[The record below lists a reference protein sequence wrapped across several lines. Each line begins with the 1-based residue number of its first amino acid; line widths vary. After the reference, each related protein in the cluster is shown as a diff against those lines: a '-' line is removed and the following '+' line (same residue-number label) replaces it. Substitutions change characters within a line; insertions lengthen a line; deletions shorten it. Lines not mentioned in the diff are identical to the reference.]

1 MDYYANLLMRP
12 LGAYQISSWLTDHGY
27 TVKVIDFCHQLTTNQ
42 LVDITLKHTDK
53 NTIGVGVSSTF
64 WKTHAFTTEDKKLS
78 IDYHEPNWVINARIQ
93 IEAKHKHLKWVLG
106 GANAGYFKQSK
117 FDWVVLTGYSEDGI
131 LKFLNETSGKKS
143 QALFDISNQ
152 RSAFVNTSIQSH
164 EVLPIEIGRGCQFKC
179 NFCRFALLGKKKNSY
194 MRNFCLVEQELREN
208 YDKFGVTRYI
218 IVDDT
223 VNESEE
229 KITALAEIAQRLPFK
244 FEWVGYNRLDI
255 IGSKQHTM
263 SILKDSGLKS
273 AYFGIES
280 FHVHGSKVAGKP
292 WIGKHGKD
300 FLLKLKEY
308 WGKDINFFL
317 SFIIGL
323 GNETPQD
330 IMDTHKWCIEN
341 GVSSWIFHPLS
352 MSRHPDVIFPS
363 VFDLNYTNY
372 GYRFPDPLDDYY
384 WENDT
389 WNFKSAKE
397 FVEPLSQII
406 HKEEKPASFF
416 LASLAST
423 TGKSFDELI
432 NTTRKELDWYNIKIT
447 IESFLQEYAEQN
459 LKQ

>member
-1 MDYYANLLMRP
+1 
-12 LGAYQISSWLTDHGY
+12 
-27 TVKVIDFCHQLTTNQ
+27 
-42 LVDITLKHTDK
+42 
-53 NTIGVGVSSTF
+53 
-64 WKTHAFTTEDKKLS
+64 
-78 IDYHEPNWVINARIQ
+78 
-93 IEAKHKHLKWVLG
+93 
-106 GANAGYFKQSK
+106 
-117 FDWVVLTGYSEDGI
+117 
-131 LKFLNETSGKKS
+131 
-143 QALFDISNQ
+143 
-152 RSAFVNTSIQSH
+152 
-164 EVLPIEIGRGCQFKC
+164 
-179 NFCRFALLGKKKNSY
+179 
-194 MRNFCLVEQELREN
+194 
-208 YDKFGVTRYI
+208 
-218 IVDDT
+218 
-223 VNESEE
+223 
-229 KITALAEIAQRLPFK
+229 
-244 FEWVGYNRLDI
+244 
-255 IGSKQHTM
+255 
-263 SILKDSGLKS
+263 
-273 AYFGIES
+273 
-280 FHVHGSKVAGKP
+280 
-292 WIGKHGKD
+292 
-300 FLLKLKEY
+300 LKLKEY